1 MKIEKIRLQ
10 NFRCFGN
17 DITELDFDEVLTVLV
32 GGNGSGKTAVLQ
44 AVSRLFGTSS
54 MQRRVQRCDF
64 HIAADKKEL
73 NSGDQLFIEAI
84 LCFPELTGQDEI
96 SCDAVPEVFNHM
108 SVTGEGEP
116 LKARIRLK
124 ATWTDDG
131 TPEGAIEEEMRWILS
146 LSEDFVWE
154 NCPRVQAAER
164 SFIQFVYLPANR
176 DATTQVTSL
185 LKGRLWQAAKWSPRF
200 KELALKKANQIQ
212 ISFKSEKASKLLLKH
227 LSNRWQ
233 QVHAADTDRD
243 PCLRLIESSFEEL
256 VRKAEFTFKPDEAGQ
271 EHHLSELSD
280 GQRSLFHIALT
291 AATLETERSAFDLPA
306 DHSFFEQNKLH
317 RVYLTILAIEEPE
330 NSLSPF
336 FLSRIVKMAREI
348 GMFSSAQVLLSSHS
362 PAILGRIEPDEVR
375 YLRFDFESRCS
386 LIRKLDLPET
396 TDEASRY
403 VRLAVKAYPELYFA
417 RFVILGEGDSE
428 RFIIPRLAE
437 KMGISLDPSFVPVVP
452 LGGRF
457 VEHFWR
463 LLNGLSIPYA
473 TLLDLDLGRQHG
485 GPKIIQ
491 ECFQNLEKIQKKFWE
506 GSSSEYSDLTPNM
519 ADLLKNKDLLRSTP
533 ANRWLK
539 AFQENG
545 IFFSHPIDLD
555 FAMLRAFPDAYHILR
570 HNERGPR
577 GGKYIQSKKEN
588 TLKEGG
594 DLSLYDP
601 SYDMVFQWYPYLFL
615 NRSKPETHMSAFSQ
629 IEDTTIVDN
638 MPGELK
644 ELIIYVARK
653 LNLLNGEI

>member
-306 DHSFFEQNKLH
+306 DHSFFESVFGNFSFYSYKKACGQKKTV
-317 RVYLTILAIEEPE
+317 RGSK
-330 NSLSPF
+330 NSRRLSN
-336 FLSRIVKMAREI
+336 
-348 GMFSSAQVLLSSHS
+348 GT
-362 PAILGRIEPDEVR
+362 PAI
-375 YLRFDFESRCS
+375 
-386 LIRKLDLPET
+386 
-396 TDEASRY
+396 
-403 VRLAVKAYPELYFA
+403 
-417 RFVILGEGDSE
+417 
-428 RFIIPRLAE
+428 
-437 KMGISLDPSFVPVVP
+437 
-452 LGGRF
+452 
-457 VEHFWR
+457 
-463 LLNGLSIPYA
+463 
-473 TLLDLDLGRQHG
+473 
-485 GPKIIQ
+485 
-491 ECFQNLEKIQKKFWE
+491 
-506 GSSSEYSDLTPNM
+506 
-519 ADLLKNKDLLRSTP
+519 
-533 ANRWLK
+533 
-539 AFQENG
+539 
-545 IFFSHPIDLD
+545 
-555 FAMLRAFPDAYHILR
+555 
-570 HNERGPR
+570 
-577 GGKYIQSKKEN
+577 
-588 TLKEGG
+588 
-594 DLSLYDP
+594 
-601 SYDMVFQWYPYLFL
+601 
-615 NRSKPETHMSAFSQ
+615 
-629 IEDTTIVDN
+629 
-638 MPGELK
+638 
-644 ELIIYVARK
+644 
-653 LNLLNGEI
+653 